1 MRLPHIVA
9 ALSVGLRTWTA
20 HACTVCDSRNGQQLR
35 AGLFDGH
42 FVHTA
47 LLVGAPVP
55 ALLFAVLFSQ
65 SVLLRFTLPSV
76 AGVDIS
82 AAFADSLAAELPA

>member
-1 MRLPHIVA
+1 MRLPRTIA
-9 ALSVGLRTWTA
+9 ALCLGLPAWAA

-42 FVHTA
+42 FLHTA

-55 ALLFAVLFSQ
+55 ALVLAVLLGQ
-65 SVLLRFTLPSV
+65 RLLLRSMLPG
-76 AGVDIS
+76 AAAENNS
-82 AAFADSLAAELPA
+82 AAFADSLATELPA